1 MFTMDQVMNCDWVY
15 LLGEFQ
21 SYSALSSQK
30 PLTYPKL
37 DIRNFYLEKQ
47 SDMSHDVQKWNKEKK
62 ESTGMRIFS
71 YIAHLKN
78 TIKKESELLVNPFNY
93 NAVLSNRSSFRGGS
107 NTIDQNVLSLGLEI
121 EINSSNDRKI
131 ISKK

>member
-47 SDMSHDVQKWNKEKK
+47 SDMSHDVQKGNQEKK

-78 TIKKESELLVNPFNY
+78 TIKKESELLDKIN
-93 NAVLSNRSSFRGGS
+93 
-107 NTIDQNVLSLGLEI
+107 LEHEFI
-121 EINSSNDRKI
+121 NMEKFTSIIKQYCKHLKNSSTI
-131 ISKK
+131 EVA